1 MELGDSIRHMKRCRA
16 KNLITQCMR
25 QELSLLVNLHNNN
38 NNNNNS
44 TDNESNLG
52 LASFIFQILE
62 MVDKVE
68 LLATKVEELGEI
80 AHFHNKKL
88 DV

>member
-1 MELGDSIRHMKRCRA
+1 MELGDSIRDMKRCRA
-16 KNLITQCMR
+16 KSLITQSMR
-25 QELSLLVNLHNNN
+25 EELSLLVNLD
-38 NNNNNS
+38 NNNNS
-44 TDNESNLG
+44 TDNESTLG